1 MSIFVLKS
9 GEIWRFRGMP
19 GAMGM
24 EKAATQI
31 AREKAVAN
39 RQNYISLPPT
49 VAQTAREN
57 FAGGVG
63 HTGKVW
69 QESKRNPQQRMPA
82 ACGKQFR
89 KGGSA
94 NRAGKTART
103 GRITVRFRQR

>member
-39 RQNYISLPPT
+39 RQNYSSPPPT
-49 VAQTAREN
+49 VAQPAREN

-69 QESKRNPQQRMPA
+69 QESKRNPQQPGARCLREVSLQGA
-82 ACGKQFR
+82 AAQ
-89 KGGSA
+89 
-94 NRAGKTART
+94 TAQEKAEAKR
-103 GRITVRFRQR
+103 